1 MTIRLIILVVVAGV
15 LAVMFAVRSTAPPA
29 EEPAEQ
35 QNSFLASDEGKSRE
49 QVAQEQQTL
58 LQRVLPG
65 EEPPEPADLSVLV
78 EVDPTGRKN
87 RLYLYITEAHGY
99 YVEDFTVM
107 IWHKGDGDLTEPQDS
122 ALQVIHTINKF
133 LKANE
138 TLMDCLELVKPE
150 LANVGGDIGQTGDW
164 EARVRRY
171 GRARAENPVEF
182 PPLGRDAC
190 GTGD

>member
-29 EEPAEQ
+29 GVAANQ
-35 QNSFLASDEGKSRE
+35 QNSFLSSDEGKSRE
-49 QVAQEQQTL
+49 QVALEQQTL
-58 LQRVLPG
+58 LQRDLPG
-65 EEPPEPADLSVLV
+65 EEPPEPADLSVRV
-78 EVDPTGRKN
+78 EVDPTGGKN
-87 RLYLYITEAHGY
+87 RLYLYISEAHGY
-99 YVEDFTVM
+99 YVEDFTVV
-107 IWHKGDGDLTEPQDS
+107 IWHKGDGDVTEPEDA
-122 ALQVIHTINKF
+122 ALQVNHPINKF

-138 TLMDCLELVKPE
+138 TLVDCLELVKPE
-150 LANVGGDIGQTGDW
+150 LDKVGGDIGQTGDW
-164 EARVRRY
+164 EAIVERY

>member
-15 LAVMFAVRSTAPPA
+15 LAVMFAVRSTAPPV
-29 EEPAEQ
+29 EEPADQ
-35 QNSFLASDEGKSRE
+35 QYSFLADGGKTRE
-49 QVAQEQQTL
+49 QVAQEQLTL
-58 LQRVLPG
+58 RQRDLPG
-65 EEPPEPADLSVLV
+65 EEPPEPADLSVRV
-78 EVDPTGRKN
+78 EVDPTGQKN

-99 YVEDFTVM
+99 YVEDFTVV
-107 IWHKGDGDLTEPQDS
+107 IWHKGDGDVTEPQDS

-164 EARVRRY
+164 EARLRRY

-190 GTGD
+190 GTGN